1 MKSIGKV
8 AAFLALTMVS
18 AAPAIAASVPPSAP
32 GAALSRGAVQGIA
45 ANARVGKKMQ
55 DSNQIFGLPVI
66 VVLLGVA
73 AAAAVIV
80 AVADSGSNS
89 P

>member
-8 AAFLALTMVS
+8 AALLALAMMS
-18 AAPAIAASVPPSAP
+18 AAPAIAASAPRTTP

-55 DSNQIFGLPVI
+55 DSNQLFGLPLI

-73 AAAAVIV
+73 AVAAVVVV
-80 AVADSGSNS
+80 ATDNGSNS